1 MKTLQV
7 FLMSL
12 FLIFISCGDKTPK
25 EKEVVLPVNEVKEP
39 VKIVQ
44 EKVKKQPLT
53 FKVQIGAFTSANKKF
68 EMINDVAIVNENGLF
83 KYRLGSFKTYKEARS
98 FRRSLLAK
106 YPGAFVQAEKNDTSI
121 QIKEALKQ

>member
-1 MKTLQV
+1 MKTIQV
-7 FLMSL
+7 VLVSL
-12 FLIFISCGDKTPK
+12 FLVFISCGDKTPK
-25 EKEVVLPVNEVKEP
+25 EKEVVLPVKKVETTVKVVDEEM
-39 VKIVQ
+39 KT
-44 EKVKKQPLT
+44 QPLT
-53 FKVQIGAFTSANKKF
+53 FKVQIGAFTVANKKF

-83 KYRLGSFKTYKEARS
+83 KYRLGSFESYKEARS

>member
-7 FLMSL
+7 FLISL
-12 FLIFISCGDKTPK
+12 FLVFISCGDKTPK
-25 EKEVVLPVNEVKEP
+25 GKEVVLPVKKVETP
-39 VKIVQ
+39 VKVVDEEI
-44 EKVKKQPLT
+44 KVQPLT

-68 EMINDVAIVNENGLF
+68 EMINDVTIVNENGLY
-83 KYRLGSFKTYKEARS
+83 KYRLGAFESYKEARS
-98 FRRSLLAK
+98 YRRSLLAK

>member
-7 FLMSL
+7 FLISL
-12 FLIFISCGDKTPK
+12 FLVFISCGDKTPK
-25 EKEVVLPVNEVKEP
+25 GKEVVLPVNEVEEP
-39 VKIVQ
+39 VKTVQ
-44 EKVKKQPLT
+44 EEVKEQPLT

-68 EMINDVAIVNENGLF
+68 EMINDVTIVNENGLY
-83 KYRLGSFKTYKEARS
+83 KYRLGDFESYKEARS
-98 FRRSLLAK
+98 YRRSLLAK